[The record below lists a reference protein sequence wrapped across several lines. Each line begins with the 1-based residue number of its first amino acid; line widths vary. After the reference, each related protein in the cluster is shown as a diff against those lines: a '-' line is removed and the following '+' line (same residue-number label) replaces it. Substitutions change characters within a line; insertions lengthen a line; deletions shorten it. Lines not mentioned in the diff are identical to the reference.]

1 MSPEDFSNFL
11 NSISEK
17 PLYVLDAEIPLSAY
31 IPIDL
36 SESNSDLNNFDTKSS
51 IAWQDYFKAYI
62 HKNNK
67 TVAFGGYGEQRSIY
81 KRSSY
86 FNCEN
91 SDDERNIH
99 LGIDLWIA
107 ANSKVYAP
115 LDATIHSFKNNTNF
129 GDYGPTLIL
138 KHVIQSE
145 LFYTLYGHLSL
156 KSIVDIKVGHKFK
169 AGDCIATLGDSKING
184 DYAPHL
190 HFQIIRDI
198 KENYGDYPGVCSK
211 KNLDSFL
218 ENCPDPNTLLKLNFN

>member
-1 MSPEDFSNFL
+1 MSSEYFFNFL
-11 NSISEK
+11 NSISHK
-17 PLYVLDAEIPLSAY
+17 PLPVLDSAIPLSAY
-31 IPIDL
+31 IPFDL
-36 SESNSDLNNFDTKSS
+36 SESNSDLNHIDTASS
-51 IAWQDYFKAYI
+51 MAWEEYI
-62 HKNNK
+62 NNYLIKHNK
-67 TVAFGGYGEQRSIY
+67 TVAYGGYCEQRSIY

-86 FNCEN
+86 FNYEN

-99 LGIDLWIA
+99 LGLDLWIE

-115 LDATIHSFKNNTNF
+115 LDGTVHSFKNNTNF